1 VRAIRCA
8 AAILVTLWS
17 IFAAANE
24 CVAPQPP
31 KISGPLCGRLID
43 ATGAAV
49 PKVDM
54 EVLGDSGRVIASVQ
68 ADSKGDFIF
77 PSLARGAY
85 QLKAI
90 SGGWLIE
97 FGNFEVKKSGAT
109 CTHPVTVRLDQSC
122 CCFGSG
128 ISKRRPRGY

>member
-1 VRAIRCA
+1 MRAVRSA
-8 AAILVTLWS
+8 AATLIVLCS
-17 IFAAANE
+17 VFAMANE

-49 PKVDM
+49 PKVDL
-54 EVLGDSGRVIASVQ
+54 EVLGDFGRVIASVQ

-77 PSLARGAY
+77 PNLARSVY

-97 FGNFEVKKSGAT
+97 FGNFEVRKSGAT

-128 ISKRRPRGY
+128 ISKTRPPGY